1 MRMLACL
8 RKTFLENVRDWK
20 ILILTLS
27 LAPFFVYLMYG
38 YLRAAPSSYTLLVV
52 NEDRSAGTSPEAP
65 GAAGLVA
72 AWTLA
77 THPDGAPL
85 FKVRAVDDEW
95 AAERLVRTR
104 EADLLVV
111 IPAGFSSRLAAFR
124 ENPAGS
130 PPALT
135 NRHNASNLRSTMAM
149 AMSDYVAFLYV
160 SAVTRTPSPLSVD
173 IRPVDP
179 AANRSEFDLYVPA
192 LLVLAVIMV
201 LFTAA
206 ASLIKEVDKGTMV
219 RLALS
224 RLTTTE
230 LLAAITL
237 NQMLI
242 GTVAVLLSYAAA
254 VSVGYR
260 AQGPLAA
267 MLVVSA
273 LATVSVVAISVLVA
287 AFMRTIFEL
296 LTVGCFP
303 FFILMFFS
311 DAMVPLPKIPLFHV
325 AGNVVN
331 ASDILPTSLAVR
343 ALNRILNDG
352 AGLAGVWFE
361 MTGIAVLTAVYFAAG
376 LALFRRRH
384 QSPR

>member
-1 MRMLACL
+1 
-8 RKTFLENVRDWK
+8 
-20 ILILTLS
+20 
-27 LAPFFVYLMYG
+27 
-38 YLRAAPSSYTLLVV
+38 
-52 NEDRSAGTSPEAP
+52 
-65 GAAGLVA
+65 
-72 AWTLA
+72 
-77 THPDGAPL
+77 
-85 FKVRAVDDEW
+85 VDDQGT
-95 AAERLVRTR
+95 AERLVRTR

-111 IPAGFSSRLAAFR
+111 IPAGFSSQLRAFR
-124 ENPAGS
+124 ADPSG
-130 PPALT
+130 PPPRLT
-135 NRHNASNLRSTMAM
+135 NRHNPANLRSAMAM
-149 AMSDYVAFLYV
+149 AMSDYVAFLYA
-160 SAVTRTPSPLSVD
+160 SAVTRAPSPIALEAT
-173 IRPVDP
+173 PVAP

-224 RLTTTE
+224 RVTTAE
-230 LLAAITL
+230 LLTAITIV
-237 NQMLI
+237 QVVI
-242 GTVAVLLSYAAA
+242 GAAAVLLSYAAA
-254 VSVGYR
+254 VSVGYQS
-260 AQGPLAA
+260 QGSWAA
-267 MLVVSA
+267 MLAVAS

-303 FFILMFFS
+303 FFVLMFFS

-331 ASDILPTSLAVR
+331 ASDVLPTSLAVR

-352 AGLAGVWFE
+352 AGLGDAWFE
-361 MTGIAVLTAVYFAAG
+361 MAGIALLTAAYFAAG
-376 LALFRRRH
+376 IALFRRRH